1 MSGSK
6 GKLFLKPAKTG
17 FQRLEANSNNTSEN
31 GNSFNAVNNPFL
43 KCEEKEEDTPKNE
56 KLEDPAKD
64 ISNELREHKTDEL
77 FKPAK
82 KNLNLFTNATTLS
95 ENSNFVFGQNLHARV
110 VIDKNSPSLEGT
122 SKKSDDESNS
132 SSGLLFSTA
141 LKEESANNENVD
153 QAKDASTQLIEKK
166 EDDKNTESSK
176 ASTNDNSLSL
186 VEAARRYEE
195 MKGAQKRKYEEV
207 EIKTGEEDEKNIL
220 EMNCKLFTFDKNN
233 WEERG
238 RGTLRLNDCKNS
250 SRVVFRASGS
260 FRVLLN
266 TKVFRDQLC
275 EQPSS
280 KSLRLTAIDSAGLIK
295 IYLVMGKN
303 EDIENLNHYLSNRIQ
318 REKNRT
324 PEPED
329 EENSRPNET
338 VDVNESSEPAN
349 KKTATSD
356 E

>member
-1 MSGSK
+1 
-6 GKLFLKPAKTG
+6 
-17 FQRLEANSNNTSEN
+17 
-31 GNSFNAVNNPFL
+31 
-43 KCEEKEEDTPKNE
+43 
-56 KLEDPAKD
+56 
-64 ISNELREHKTDEL
+64 
-77 FKPAK
+77 
-82 KNLNLFTNATTLS
+82 
-95 ENSNFVFGQNLHARV
+95 
-110 VIDKNSPSLEGT
+110 
-122 SKKSDDESNS
+122 
-132 SSGLLFSTA
+132 
-141 LKEESANNENVD
+141 
-153 QAKDASTQLIEKK
+153 
-166 EDDKNTESSK
+166 
-176 ASTNDNSLSL
+176 
-186 VEAARRYEE
+186 

-303 EDIENLNHYLSNRIQ
+303 EDIENLYHYLSNRIQ

-329 EENSRPNET
+329 EENSHPAKEEET
-338 VDVNESSEPAN
+338 EEVNESSEPVN